1 MAHPPAEHRTKMAS
15 APRVVISQ
23 PPVPAL
29 AFQRFAGR
37 WVALKRG
44 RVVADAESL
53 KKLEADARVG
63 RSDTRFLVPKKDSK
77 FF

>member
-1 MAHPPAEHRTKMAS
+1 
-15 APRVVISQ
+15 
-23 PPVPAL
+23 L
-29 AFQRFAGR
+29 AFKRFAGR

-53 KKLEADARVG
+53 EKLEADARVG